1 MVYYLSKISV
11 KGSEKSVDTITQAV
25 KTFFQYEEVR
35 YALDAI
41 FKMVL
46 AVVFSGFIGYER
58 EHSHRPAGFR
68 THILV
73 AVGSAL
79 VMMTSGYI
87 FKEFEGLGN
96 FDPTRLGAQVISGI
110 GFLGAGTILREGF
123 SVKGLTTA
131 ASLWAVSCIGLA
143 VGGGYYIGA
152 FIATVFIYL
161 TLNTFKRFVT
171 KGSPA
176 KNIYIEAENMS
187 KQAADIGAIVKR
199 YGGNLHTLEVLYADI
214 SADRRSSDAIVMKA
228 VVFPRDE
235 ESLNLTISSIRAL
248 EGIRDIY
255 ID

>member
-1 MVYYLSKISV
+1 MEAIKDFFLTLYSYETVQ
-11 KGSEKSVDTITQAV
+11 ITV
-25 KTFFQYEEVR
+25 E
-35 YALDAI
+35 AI
-41 FKMVL
+41 IKLFA

-73 AVGSAL
+73 AVGATL
-79 VMMTSGYI
+79 VMMTSKYV
-87 FKEFEGLGN
+87 FVEYEGLTS

-143 VGGGYYIGA
+143 VGAGYYIGA
-152 FIATVFIYL
+152 FVATIVIYL
-161 TLNTFKRFVT
+161 TLNTFKRFIA
-171 KGSPA
+171 KGNHS
-176 KNIYIEAENMS
+176 KNIYIEAENATS
-187 KQAADIGAIVKR
+187 LAAEVGAIVKR
-199 YGGNLHTLEVLYADI
+199 YGGNLHTLEILNASASSSKRKSDSIVL
-214 SADRRSSDAIVMKA
+214 KA

-235 ESLNLTISSIRAL
+235 DSLNLTISAIRAVD
-248 EGIRDIY
+248 GIRDLY